1 MLRTDR
7 LPTSLAL
14 AAALALGV
22 QAVAVA
28 QEASNEEPASIVVT
42 TAVLGSVV
50 DAVVGDAAEVTVLM
64 PSGADPHEWQ
74 PSARDVERVME
85 AALVVENGLD
95 LEEGLIDV
103 LEQARAD
110 GVDIFT
116 AADHVEVRLSE
127 EGHDAHADHA
137 DDAHEH
143 ADEHD
148 HEGIAHA
155 CGHFDD
161 DPVEVGS
168 GGSIPDDHTRYVVA
182 LDDGSAA
189 VTLERDEAGAV
200 AFFLGTEVPLAATDE
215 AGEALAAEQMM
226 AVGDECAAVAAVATF
241 DLAAGAYTLELGP
254 ADVSA
259 VDLVWEGASHE
270 GLDHAEGHDHAE
282 SEEHAEGEE
291 HADEHM
297 HEDEDADH
305 EDAHGHGPEDPHLWL
320 DPVAM
325 GSVVDA
331 MVPAMAELG
340 IDVEDGAAAFEAE
353 LVALDAEIEA
363 MIATI
368 PEDQRKLVTG
378 HEALGYFVDR
388 YGLEQIGAVLPSLS
402 TSGEP
407 SARDIAELIETMEA
421 AGVSVVFTD
430 IGAPASLVQAV
441 AEATGADV
449 VPVNDAQLPDDGSYV
464 SLMREL
470 AQAITRALA
479 G

>member
-1 MLRTDR
+1 MLRTNR
-7 LPTSLAL
+7 LLTLLAP

-28 QEASNEEPASIVVT
+28 QEASTEEPASIVVT

-50 DAVVGDAAEVTVLM
+50 DAVVGDAADVTVLM

-95 LEEGLIDV
+95 LEEALIGV

-127 EGHDAHADHA
+127 ESHDDRDAHAD
-137 DDAHEH
+137 
-143 ADEHD
+143 
-148 HEGIAHA
+148 
-155 CGHFDD
+155 
-161 DPVEVGS
+161 
-168 GGSIPDDHTRYVVA
+168 
-182 LDDGSAA
+182 
-189 VTLERDEAGAV
+189 
-200 AFFLGTEVPLAATDE
+200 
-215 AGEALAAEQMM
+215 
-226 AVGDECAAVAAVATF
+226 
-241 DLAAGAYTLELGP
+241 
-254 ADVSA
+254 
-259 VDLVWEGASHE
+259 
-270 GLDHAEGHDHAE
+270 AEGHDHAE
-282 SEEHAEGEE
+282 GAEQAEGEE

-353 LVALDAEIEA
+353 LDALDAEIEA

-407 SARDIAELIETMEA
+407 AARDIAELIETMEA
-421 AGVSVVFTD
+421 AGVSIVFTD
-430 IGAPASLVQAV
+430 IGAPAPLVQAV

-464 SLMREL
+464 SLMRER